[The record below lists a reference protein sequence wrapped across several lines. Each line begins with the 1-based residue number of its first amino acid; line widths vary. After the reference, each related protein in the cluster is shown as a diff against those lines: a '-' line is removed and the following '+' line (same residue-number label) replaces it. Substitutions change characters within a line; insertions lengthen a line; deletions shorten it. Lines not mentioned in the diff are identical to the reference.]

1 MRNANIRCNELRKV
15 SITNQNTIVY
25 NFVNEDNNTPTHV
38 RISLGD
44 IDPITGNPIE
54 DIQFFREYRTC
65 NNRQA
70 ARNNKHIRMELSQKE
85 KEERNKLKQRIAE
98 EFEEAYGYAPTK
110 DTLQYLLEEKWPL
123 PYVMPITIEEEDDF
137 SDSDLDYSD
146 RMAEAEFPGNESD
159 DTAAMQEFAKTLSGR
174 LLDVYR
180 VMLERI
186 DAGSERPL
194 LISLAAKWNI
204 SPAQINKDQEKIR
217 NMIRDYSLRKHR
229 FSYDQRTKRCVDEE
243 YCVSH
248 DTKTRQRKNRVSD
261 CTPNRNNPD
270 NLFVRLVNAADR
282 TYNGGGEE

>member
-25 NFVNEDNNTPTHV
+25 NFVNDDYNTPARV
-38 RISLGD
+38 RVSLGD
-44 IDPITGNPIE
+44 IDPITGKPIE
-54 DIQFFREYRTC
+54 DVRFFREYRTC

-70 ARNNKHIRMELSQKE
+70 ARNNKYIRIELTQKE

-98 EFEEAYGYAPTK
+98 EFEKAYGYAPPK

-146 RMAEAEFPGNESD
+146 RMAEAEFPGNESE
-159 DTAAMQEFAKTLSGR
+159 DTAALRDFAKTLSGR
-174 LLDVYR
+174 LLDVYH

-204 SPAQINKDQEKIR
+204 SPSQINKDQEKIR
-217 NMIRDYSLRKHR
+217 NMIRDYSLHKHR
-229 FSYDQRTKRCVDEE
+229 FSYDRRTERCFDEE